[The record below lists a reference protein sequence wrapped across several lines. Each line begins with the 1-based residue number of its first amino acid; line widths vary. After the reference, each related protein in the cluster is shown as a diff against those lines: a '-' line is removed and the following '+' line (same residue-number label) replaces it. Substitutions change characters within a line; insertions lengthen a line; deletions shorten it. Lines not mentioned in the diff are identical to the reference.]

1 VVSLVAPL
9 STSQLETRLGLDL
22 EKVHVLCLR
31 NALLLEMIVAA
42 SQVAVSLGY
51 ILLCARCSISYSL
64 ALLDPTF
71 RSDQAPGLLSI
82 SVMCHSRVRV
92 PAAAARASYAAIF
105 LRFLLSTALRFKEKH
120 LLLDYSLCHQLQRS
134 HGLLQNFQAYSPTG
148 SYLSILSGRWVRG
161 RRKVMKKP
169 VRAIDM
175 RRTAT
180 VLDFAVGQISSR
192 IFASNEGF
200 GCTFLRHSV

>member
-1 VVSLVAPL
+1 
-9 STSQLETRLGLDL
+9 
-22 EKVHVLCLR
+22 VLCLR

-92 PAAAARASYAAIF
+92 PAGAARAYHASVFACASLF
-105 LRFLLSTALRFKEKH
+105 SAALRFKEKH
-120 LLLDYSLCHQLQRS
+120 LLLDCLSIHQLPHRYDE
-134 HGLLQNFQAYSPTG
+134 LVQNFQAYSPTG
-148 SYLSILSGRWVRG
+148 SYLSMLSGRWVRG

-180 VLDFAVGQISSR
+180 VLDFAVEQISSR

-200 GCTFLRHSV
+200 DCTFLRHSV